1 MSKGNDIFRY
11 YMKRKNLEMDEKS
24 RKIWEST
31 KNEDEEREMAAFK
44 QNYNL
49 RKNKAMGK
57 KDRLEVDLREERS
70 LSQLGLIKTKEEII
84 SA

>member
-11 YMKRKNLEMDEKS
+11 YLKRKNLEMDEKS
-24 RKIWEST
+24 RKIWKST
-31 KNEDEEREMAAFK
+31 KNEDEEREMAVFK
-44 QNYNL
+44 HNYSL
-49 RKNKAMGK
+49 RKNKAIGK
-57 KDRLEVDLREERS
+57 KDRLEVDLREKGS

>member
-1 MSKGNDIFRY
+1 
-11 YMKRKNLEMDEKS
+11 
-24 RKIWEST
+24 
-31 KNEDEEREMAAFK
+31 MAAFK